1 MDDRMAESAA
11 RVQGQVDE
19 MIRRM
24 NAKAVFGEPIQQ
36 GSLTL
41 IPVASVTY
49 GFGSG
54 QGYGRGTPKQGKEG
68 APEAGQEGDQGEGA
82 GAGGGAGG
90 MARPLGYIKID
101 ENGAKWEP
109 TMNMTLVSLGGMLM
123 VAWNVFWVMK
133 MIRETTAAKRSGG
146 CC

>member
-11 RVQGQVDE
+11 QVKGQVDE
-19 MIRRM
+19 LIRRM
-24 NAKAVFGEPIQQ
+24 NAKAVFGEPVEKEN
-36 GSLTL
+36 LTL

-54 QGYGRGTPKQGKEG
+54 QGYGRSPKK
-68 APEAGQEGDQGEGA
+68 AQEGETVAEDAPPDEGA

-90 MARPLGYIKID
+90 LVRPLGYIKID

-109 TMNMTLVSLGGMLM
+109 TMNMTLVSIGGMLM
-123 VAWNVFWVMK
+123 VAWNVFWVMR
-133 MIRETTAAKRSGG
+133 MITSVAKKK
-146 CC
+146 

>member
-11 RVQGQVDE
+11 KVNAQVDE
-19 MIRRM
+19 LIRRM

-36 GSLTL
+36 GNVTL

-54 QGYGRGTPKQGKEG
+54 QGWGRGPRGKEG
-68 APEAGQEGDQGEGA
+68 AETAVEEPQGEGA
-82 GAGGGAGG
+82 GVGGGGG
-90 MARPLGYIKID
+90 GLARPLGYIKID

-109 TMNMTLVSLGGMLM
+109 TMNMTLVSLGGILM
-123 VAWNVFWVMK
+123 VAWNVFWVMN
-133 MIRETTAAKRSGG
+133 MITLTSRTKRRG